1 MLKNTNFVQKIWIIV
16 TILLSLFVFIWS
28 LKWVDLYEGF
38 ESNTD
43 AFSAT
48 IPQFSG
54 GDTNANP
61 FVYPNF
67 G

>member
-16 TILLSLFVFIWS
+16 TILLSLFVLIWS

-43 AFSAT
+43 VFSAS
-48 IPQFSG
+48 IPQISG
-54 GDTNANP
+54 GGANP
-61 FVYPNF
+61 TLYNF
-67 G
+67 